1 MKKILLF
8 ILATITI
15 SCNSQEKIDFK
26 VGYLPNLDYTLSQ
39 KQISENT
46 IKYIASDEVLQS
58 LKDRGVENPTVKKDT
73 TILKSISKTGR
84 IEGNAFPVNIEL
96 LESTNPT
103 LLSGTK
109 FFGKYIDQ
117 KIRIDSIFSTTM
129 TNEEKMTLRMTMESM
144 LNQVEYPNRK
154 IKVGESFKQN
164 NPISMPIGNIVIELD
179 INSTYTLTNISD
191 GIGYFNLDQIY
202 TLKTEIENYEIKV
215 NGKGNGQIQY
225 DIEQQFFTKYF
236 LEMEMNLKMDLDPFS
251 IELQTKSITD
261 QTTEI
266 KKASKSNHNN
276 QAFLLLKN
284 SPNQPIRDYVN
295 IMADMHKFHNQTWI
309 SFTKSNPLSA

>member
-1 MKKILLF
+1 MLPASLKETMKKILLF

-58 LKDRGVENPTVKKDT
+58 LKDRGVENPTIKKDT

-84 IEGNAFPVNIEL
+84 IEGNEFPVNIEL

-103 LLSGTK
+103 LVSGTK

-266 KKASKSNHNN
+266 KKASRS
-276 QAFLLLKN
+276 
-284 SPNQPIRDYVN
+284 
-295 IMADMHKFHNQTWI
+295 
-309 SFTKSNPLSA
+309 